1 MKLQEIADQ
10 ALHLSTEERANLIQQ
25 LVASLDSPTVEDLRA
40 EWLAQARHRSE
51 ELDKG
56 TVHAIPGQD
65 VIQRARAIAR

>member
-40 EWLAQARHRSE
+40 EWLAEARHRSE

-56 TVHAIPGQD
+56 TAHAIPGQD